1 MYLTNVHVYCTWE
14 GVVIAL
20 RATRRAHVLKR
31 RRGVPACCRYRMS
44 VWPERGSR
52 DVARA
57 LFHMVAGKDDNC
69 MANAVRC
76 VRGGLRWLLLSVL
89 TIFVI
94 PPVATDITG
103 KRFVT
108 FISIFGNLCYFKGY
122 SFEKL
127 RSGFR
132 NQRVP

>member
-1 MYLTNVHVYCTWE
+1 M
-14 GVVIAL
+14 L

-31 RRGVPACCRYRMS
+31 RRGFRACCQYRMR

-52 DVARA
+52 DVARV
-57 LFHMVAGKDDNC
+57 LFYMVAGKDDNC

-108 FISIFGNLCYFKGY
+108 FISIFK
-122 SFEKL
+122 KL
-127 RSGFR
+127 
-132 NQRVP
+132 